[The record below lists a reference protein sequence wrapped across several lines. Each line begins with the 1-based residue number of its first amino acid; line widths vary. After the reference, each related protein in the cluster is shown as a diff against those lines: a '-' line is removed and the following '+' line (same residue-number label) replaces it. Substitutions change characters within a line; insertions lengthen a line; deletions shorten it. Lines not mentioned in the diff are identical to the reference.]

1 MVNSQYRLWLSGTK
15 YEDLCFLLIGRLV
28 LYKYKTNIRVNVYH
42 IFGTRTAS
50 ERNMSML
57 VYQNS

>member
-15 YEDLCFLLIGRLV
+15 YEDLCFLLISRLV

-42 IFGTRTAS
+42 IFVTRTAS